1 MGIPFVTADTFKQS
15 AMTQCEVIMNY
26 YDEKIY
32 QLYREFSLSTSIVN
46 VSKQVRE
53 MARQSKDNSIYRE
66 KSSTVVPCLIF
77 NQKSKQQNLSD

>member
-1 MGIPFVTADTFKQS
+1 
-15 AMTQCEVIMNY
+15 MTQCEVIMNY

-66 KSSTVVPCLIF
+66 KELYRRALFDI
-77 NQKSKQQNLSD
+77 QSKIQATKNLSD